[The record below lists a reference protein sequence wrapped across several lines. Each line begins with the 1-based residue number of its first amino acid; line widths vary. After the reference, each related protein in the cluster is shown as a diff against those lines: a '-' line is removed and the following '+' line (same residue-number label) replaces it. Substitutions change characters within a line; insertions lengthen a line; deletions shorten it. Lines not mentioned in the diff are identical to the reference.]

1 MPATQ
6 FGGGWGKFISMVVGG
21 ARQAH
26 PGLAGSFGN
35 VTVCVGREQEE
46 LWPHPALRCL
56 WEDAA
61 PVTVKGLLEREAD
74 QPCACPRPASP
85 GAGYYGGEQS
95 VRFAEQL
102 VTSPVVILLT

>member
-1 MPATQ
+1 
-6 FGGGWGKFISMVVGG
+6 VGR
-21 ARQAH
+21 AREAH
-26 PGLAGSFGN
+26 PRIAGTLGN
-35 VTVCVGREQEE
+35 GGTRIAGEQEQ
-46 LWPHPALRCL
+46 LWPHTALCCL
-56 WEDAA
+56 RQDAR
-61 PVTVKGLLEREAD
+61 PVAVEGLLEREAD